1 MGVAGLIPE
10 AFEPGYVGVKVSD
23 EDLAAFDRWIAAGM
37 PLEGLPPKDPDKDPK
52 PDQPSPDLD
61 PDFVPL
67 PTQPEDFPNWE
78 DKPEEE
84 GE

>member
-1 MGVAGLIPE
+1 MGVAGLIPGD
-10 AFEPGYVGVKVSD
+10 FEPGWVGVRVSKD
-23 EDLAAFDRWIAAGM
+23 RLRAFDVWFASQCWAG
-37 PLEGLPPKDPDKDPK
+37 PPKDPDKEPPDPG
-52 PDQPSPDLD
+52 QSPGLD

-84 GE
+84 EGE